1 MTRTRSP
8 SGAPGEG
15 PLPSQSTNRC
25 YLSWQSW
32 HAVFFFSAPLT
43 VNTLHGRDVPPLSS
57 HPKEVKATCHP
68 YLAVLWFLQ
77 SLAVGGHRR
86 SSPSSPPFLPS
97 VPIQAPDVSP
107 APATSSWSDW
117 LVPLV
122 LSLPVW
128 SLPCTARQQQASTQ
142 TTLEG
147 RIIIERAFLF
157 QEVTAAVVVPAIR
170 GAHIKHATPHPHTR
184 QGYARLHARPRL
196 PVGPRIAIP
205 ACGLACRTC
214 TRGGNPGDRQQN
226 VWTSCWPLTGGKG
239 HPLGAPW
246 EFPGG
251 QRGLLHGLRMAAR
264 LFRLGRILCTPPRL
278 IAANCKTL
286 CLSNSFP
293 QWCRCS
299 CYVAACW
306 PLLFSR
312 WPRNLGPTSLDG

>member
-8 SGAPGEG
+8 SRGARGGTIAQPIDQ
-15 PLPSQSTNRC
+15 PMLPVLAVLAC
-25 YLSWQSW
+25 C
-32 HAVFFFSAPLT
+32 VFFFCPPNGQHITRAGRTSLVLPPKRSQSYLPPVSSSSLVPGKSGSGRAQKIFPL
-43 VNTLHGRDVPPLSS
+43 L
-57 HPKEVKATCHP
+57 
-68 YLAVLWFLQ
+68 
-77 SLAVGGHRR
+77 
-86 SSPSSPPFLPS
+86 PPFLPS

-122 LSLPVW
+122 LSFPVW

-142 TTLEG
+142 TTLES

-286 CLSNSFP
+286 CLGNSFP

-306 PLLFSR
+306 PLLFPR
-312 WPRNLGPTSLDG
+312 WPRDLGSTSLD